1 MNQSTW
7 DQATRPIGELVLGF
21 WRLLAWNL
29 SPQACAQFVEQ
40 AIELGIVDT
49 DHADIYGQYECEA
62 KFGEA
67 LKVAPHLRDQIRIIT
82 KCGIRPA
89 LAKKGLAG
97 KANHYD
103 SSKAHIIASAQQS
116 LRHFG
121 TDRLD
126 TLLIHRPDYLMDVD
140 EMAEAFTTLK
150 QNGDVL
156 RFGVSNFTPSQFT
169 LLQSRLDFALVTN
182 QIECSPYQMQALDD
196 GTLDQCQQLR
206 VHPML
211 WSPLAGG
218 KLFNAEDEKAFR
230 LQTTLQQV
238 ADEIGAAS
246 IDQVAYAWL
255 AKLPS
260 KPSIV
265 LGTGNIERVR
275 SAVEAMAL
283 SLSKEQWYRIW
294 QASTGHSVP

>member
-1 MNQSTW
+1 MSVS
-7 DQATRPIGELVLGF
+7 TRPIGELVLGF
-21 WRLLAWNL
+21 WRLLDWQM
-29 SPQACAQFVEQ
+29 SPQACVKFVEQ

-67 LKVAPHLRDQIRIIT
+67 LQVAPHLRDQIRIIT

-103 SSKAHIIASAQQS
+103 SSKAHIISSAQQS
-116 LRHFG
+116 LRHFN

-126 TLLIHRPDYLMDVD
+126 TLLIHRPDYLMNVD
-140 EMAEAFTTLK
+140 EMAEAFITLK
-150 QNGDVL
+150 QNGDVVN
-156 RFGVSNFTPSQFT
+156 FGVSNFTPSQFA
-169 LLQSRLDFALVTN
+169 LLQSRLDFSLVTN
-182 QIECSPYQMQALDD
+182 QIECSPYEMKALDD

-218 KLFNAEDEKAFR
+218 KLFNTADEKALR

-238 ADEIGAAS
+238 GEEIGAPS

-255 AKLPS
+255 ATLPS

-275 SAVEAMAL
+275 SAVTAMQLA
-283 SLSKEQWYRIW
+283 LSKEQWYRIW